1 MICRSSSIIV
11 HYIGLHGILLSLELW
26 KLNLFRYFTLA
37 VNPIS
42 LITAE
47 TVADIGTWC
56 VGAGGKDITR
66 SSLAFIDICGVR
78 TESVVTIILFDTT
91 ASAKLSFYK
100 LSIKTLVLRNAITIK
115 HVRDF
120 QLKLINEF
128 DIHYPISLNFV
139 LQTLIALQ
147 LLLLMSVGT
156 S

>member
-1 MICRSSSIIV
+1 MICRSSFDIV
-11 HYIGLHGILLSLELW
+11 HYIGLHGILLSSELW

-56 VGAGGKDITR
+56 VGAGGKDTTR